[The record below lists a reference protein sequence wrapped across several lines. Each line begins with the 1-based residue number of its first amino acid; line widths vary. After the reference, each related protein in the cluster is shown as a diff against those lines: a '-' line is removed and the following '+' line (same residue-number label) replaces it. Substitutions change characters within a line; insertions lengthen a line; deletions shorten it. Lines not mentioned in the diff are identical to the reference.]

1 MSEGLKEFT
10 DANFSAEALQSP
22 LPVVVDFWAEWCGP
36 CKMLTPIITKIAADL
51 AGRVAIGKLNV
62 DENPQTASRYSINSI
77 PSLLFIQNGQVIDQH
92 TGLLAEKP
100 LSEKIKRAFGIR
112 P

>member
-100 LSEKIKRAFGIR
+100 LNDKIKRVFGI
-112 P
+112 